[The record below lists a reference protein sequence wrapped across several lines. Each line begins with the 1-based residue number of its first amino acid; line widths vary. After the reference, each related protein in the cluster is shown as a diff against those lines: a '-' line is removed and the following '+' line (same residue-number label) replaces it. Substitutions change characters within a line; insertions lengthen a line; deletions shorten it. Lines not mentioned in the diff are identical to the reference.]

1 MTEALA
7 EVLTRELELLLRL
20 RDASLK
26 EQEYLRQDHPEGIEE
41 MVVVKEQLIKEIT
54 VLEGERQR
62 LHHELAAAA
71 GISPEAGLR
80 ELLEAGVGSREM
92 AALGEKMR
100 SVVAELREI
109 NETNSLLIGQSLAYA
124 RKMLGLLTP
133 YLEQRPPVLDKSV

>member
-1 MTEALA
+1 MKEALA
-7 EVLTRELELLLRL
+7 EVLARELELLLRL

-26 EQEYLRQDHPEGIEE
+26 EQEYLRQDRLEGIEE

-54 VLEGERQR
+54 GLERERER
-62 LHHELAAAA
+62 LHRELASAA

-80 ELLEAGVGSREM
+80 ELFAAGVGGREI

-100 SVVAELREI
+100 VVLAELQQI
-109 NETNSLLIGQSLAYA
+109 NETNALLIGQSLAYA
-124 RKMLGLLTP
+124 RKILGLLTP